1 MALKET
7 KHKLWMRVGCTFWAT
22 PEEAA
27 ILLSQSSDMD
37 ERAGLLRRLMREGH
51 FTADGETYI
60 PGECVSD
67 YNETYGTEFPS
78 DDIEFE
84 L

>member
-1 MALKET
+1 MIKKET
-7 KHKLWMRVGCTFWAT
+7 KRALWMRVGCTFWVT

-27 ILLSQSSDMD
+27 ILLSQSSDTD
-37 ERAGLLRRLMREGH
+37 EGEELLRRLMREGH
-51 FTADGETYI
+51 FTANGETYI
-60 PGECVSD
+60 PGECVKD

>member
-7 KHKLWMRVGCTFWAT
+7 KHKLWMRVGCTFWVT
-22 PEEAA
+22 PEEAT
-27 ILLSQSSDMD
+27 ILLSQSSDTD
-37 ERAGLLRRLMREGH
+37 ERTSLLRHLMLEGH
-51 FTADGETYI
+51 FAADGEAYI
-60 PGECVSD
+60 PGGCVAD

>member
-1 MALKET
+1 MALNET
-7 KHKLWMRVGCTFWAT
+7 KHKLWMRVGCTFWVT
-22 PEEAA
+22 PEEAV
-27 ILLSQSSDMD
+27 ILLSQSSDTD
-37 ERAGLLRRLMREGH
+37 EGTELLRRLMLEGH

-60 PGECVSD
+60 PGECVTD

>member
-1 MALKET
+1 MALNET
-7 KHKLWMRVGCTFWAT
+7 KHKLWMRVGCTFWVT

-27 ILLSQSSDMD
+27 ILLSQSSDTD
-37 ERAGLLRRLMREGH
+37 ERTGLLHRLMLEGH
-51 FTADGETYI
+51 FAADGETYI
-60 PGECVSD
+60 PGECVAD

>member
-1 MALKET
+1 MALNET
-7 KHKLWMRVGCTFWAT
+7 KRKLWMRVGCTFWVT

-27 ILLSQSSDMD
+27 ILLLQPSDTD
-37 ERAGLLRRLMREGH
+37 ERTELLRRLMLEGH
-51 FTADGETYI
+51 FAADGETYI
-60 PGECVSD
+60 PGECVAD

>member
-7 KHKLWMRVGCTFWAT
+7 KHKLWMRVGCTFWVT

-37 ERAGLLRRLMREGH
+37 ERTGLLRRLMLEGH
-51 FTADGETYI
+51 FAARRYETFRRI
-60 PGECVSD
+60 GS
-67 YNETYGTEFPS
+67 
-78 DDIEFE
+78 
-84 L
+84 